1 LKIFGNGK
9 VWNPQT
15 HEVVLT
21 FPKVEPDELAVIE
34 TDDPKLIELARKA
47 GLLVQE
53 DHKPVSE
60 DEAGEPSGEV
70 LTEGQKP
77 IKPEKPSSGRP
88 GRKSSKE

>member
-1 LKIFGNGK
+1 MKIFGNGK

-21 FPKVEPDELAVIE
+21 FPKVESDELAVIE
-34 TDDPKLIELARKA
+34 TDDSELIELARKA

-53 DHKPVSE
+53 DHAPVSE

-70 LTEGQKP
+70 VTEG
-77 IKPEKPSSGRP
+77 EKPSKGRP
-88 GRKSSKE
+88 GRKPSKE